1 MITEGVDYAWARPG
15 AAGLA
20 AAGKRFAVRYGG
32 PGSAGKQLDAA
43 ELRAL
48 RAAGLDVVAN
58 AEGTDDGYLGAAAGR
73 SWALAA
79 EQHFRDLGMPADRPI
94 YFSVDF
100 DADSSDWAAV
110 DAALRGSAEIIGAGR
125 VGVYGSYDTIAHCVA
140 AGTAR
145 WFWQTYAWSGGR
157 WHSRAHIQQYK
168 NGVSLA
174 GGTVDLNR
182 AMVADFGQWGASTG
196 DDMTVADVRT
206 GLAQVADEA
215 ANGSTSTGRQ
225 FRDDLR
231 AIIAPTVN
239 AAVAPITAAL
249 AAVLDGADKD
259 EILAR
264 IDAKVAELAAQVG
277 QVDEE
282 VWAKVPDPGVT
293 AAEKAALLR
302 AVLGDDAAAVGALLQ
317 G

>member
-1 MITEGVDYAWARPG
+1 MIIEGVDYAWDRPS

-20 AAGKRFAVRYGG
+20 AAGKRFAIRYGG

-43 ELRAL
+43 ELSAL
-48 RAAGLDVVAN
+48 RAAGLDIVAN
-58 AEGTDDGYLGAAAGR
+58 AEGSAGGYLGAAAGR
-73 SWALAA
+73 AWAGAA

-100 DADSSDWAAV
+100 DAGPADWPAI

-157 WHSRAHIQQYK
+157 WHPQAHLQQYR
-168 NGVSLA
+168 NGVALA
-174 GGTVDLNR
+174 GGTVDLTR
-182 AMVADFGQWGASTG
+182 ATTADYGQWGYTGGDEMAFTEAQMRAFPWQYVGGGIPAGMSTLG
-196 DDMTVADVRT
+196 VLNELVVSAR
-206 GLAQVADEA
+206 AQKLRDEA
-215 ANGSTSTGRQ
+215 
-225 FRDDLR
+225 
-231 AIIAPTVN
+231 I
-239 AAVAPITAAL
+239 L
-249 AAVLDGADKD
+249 AAVRDDADKA
-259 EILAR
+259 EILAHV
-264 IDAKVAELAAQVG
+264 DAKAAELAVQVS